1 MRHFTVTI
9 PDEFYDSFMAF
20 FKHIPEVS
28 VDEKT
33 ENDVPLWQQE
43 LVLERIKNAK
53 PEDYIDANE
62 ALNTLKNLFEEA
74 KF

>member
-1 MRHFTVTI
+1 MRHLTVTI

-28 VDEKT
+28 VDEKS
-33 ENDVPLWQQE
+33 EKDVPLWQQE

-53 PEDYIDANE
+53 PEDYISWEESKKRLDAKW
-62 ALNTLKNLFEEA
+62 LK
-74 KF
+74 